1 MKKGLLIAI
10 MLFLLTTVSVTLLN
24 YIINQQILSRILFGV
39 DYNTYFT
46 NYYSGTEGFIR
57 LLSGSKMPY
66 EQLFTFSKYII
77 IIICVSLEFV
87 ILRKMSTKYKLN
99 KREFTIAISS
109 FSILSLYNVIL
120 NIVLYHR
127 IPSANFFTMPIIFII
142 TTVIALNKYLREKID
157 N

>member
-10 MLFLLTTVSVTLLN
+10 MLFLLTTVSATLLN

-39 DYNTYFT
+39 DYNTYLT
-46 NYYSGTEGFIR
+46 SYYSGTEGFIR
-57 LLSGSKMPY
+57 LISESKMPY
-66 EQLFTFSKYII
+66 EQLFTFFKFII

-99 KREFTIAISS
+99 KREFITAISS

-120 NIVLYHR
+120 NIVLYQK

-142 TTVIALNKYLREKID
+142 TTIIALNKYLKEKID

>member
-10 MLFLLTTVSVTLLN
+10 MLFLLTTVSATLLN

-39 DYNTYFT
+39 DYNTYLT
-46 NYYSGTEGFIR
+46 GYYSGTEGFIR
-57 LLSGSKMPY
+57 LISEGKMPY
-66 EQLFTFSKYII
+66 EQLFMFSKYII
-77 IIICVSLEFV
+77 IIICIGLEFV

-99 KREFTIAISS
+99 KREFIIAISV

-127 IPSANFFTMPIIFII
+127 IPSANFFTRPIIFII
-142 TTVIALNKYLREKID
+142 TTIIALNMYLIEKID